1 MKLRLQLQRSQ
12 DETQLARN
20 DLDRRKNTV
29 KELEDSMKF
38 LSKDFQDQQQR
49 CKELEELLVIR
60 ESEVSL
66 FRVFKLVVKI
76 VYNCTLWVGSL
87 QVNYLT

>member
-66 FRVFKLVVKI
+66 FRVFKLVVK
-76 VYNCTLWVGSL
+76 NCTLWVGSL

>member
-66 FRVFKLVVKI
+66 FRVFKLVVKMFII
-76 VYNCTLWVGSL
+76 VLCGWDRFKSIDI
-87 QVNYLT
+87 

>member
-1 MKLRLQLQRSQ
+1 MKLRLQLQRSR

-76 VYNCTLWVGSL
+76 VYICTLWVGSL
-87 QVNYLT
+87 QVN

>member
-12 DETQLARN
+12 DEAQLARN

-60 ESEVSL
+60 ESEVSI
-66 FRVFKLVVKI
+66 FRVFTLVVKL
-76 VYNCTLWVGSL
+76 VYSCTL
-87 QVNYLT
+87 

>member
-76 VYNCTLWVGSL
+76 VYICTLWVGSL
-87 QVNYLT
+87 QVN

>member
-66 FRVFKLVVKI
+66 FRVFKL
-76 VYNCTLWVGSL
+76 SL
-87 QVNYLT
+87 IHI